1 MTKPRL
7 VKVRA
12 LFYVFK
18 HITKKRDCVY
28 FDTAS
33 ISFMTRWAEAAGIP
47 TATAA
52 AINIDLKVFCILNR
66 CRVGCNMAV
75 VAALESCYDANLSI
89 RFQIYK

>member
-33 ISFMTRWAEAAGIP
+33 LLNSAGSSSNIKSDGNLLIFVF
-47 TATAA
+47 TALF
-52 AINIDLKVFCILNR
+52 IELDIQKL
-66 CRVGCNMAV
+66 
-75 VAALESCYDANLSI
+75 SYDKNWLTEE
-89 RFQIYK
+89 